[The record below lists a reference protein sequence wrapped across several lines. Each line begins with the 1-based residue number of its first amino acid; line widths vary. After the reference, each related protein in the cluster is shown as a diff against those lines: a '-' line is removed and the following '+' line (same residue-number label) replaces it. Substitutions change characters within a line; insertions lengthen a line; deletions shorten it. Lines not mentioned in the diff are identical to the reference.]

1 MLKIAAMATFLIF
14 LLFAANAL
22 PEEACK
28 SGKTGKPA
36 AVTGKEAWDLAS
48 AAALKWKPDS
58 RVFEI
63 GTLSTGP
70 MDDQGKA
77 TEWNIKFSSES
88 AKAVNLISI
97 SQGSIRCWAMP
108 GDGGRLIDFDNSI
121 ILDTKRLYD
130 LAQKSGGEKYTAQKY
145 KVSATLVQNPIGGAL
160 W

>member
-1 MLKIAAMATFLIF
+1 
-14 LLFAANAL
+14 
-22 PEEACK
+22 
-28 SGKTGKPA
+28 
-36 AVTGKEAWDLAS
+36 
-48 AAALKWKPDS
+48 
-58 RVFEI
+58 
-63 GTLSTGP
+63 

-77 TEWNIKFSSES
+77 TEWNIKFASES

-145 KVSATLVQNPIGGAL
+145 KVSASLVQNPIGGAL
-160 W
+160 WYFNYEDANYKQGLSVIIDAKTGKVNMVDE